1 MEPVARLLLDTHLV
15 LWWLSADPRLPTAV
29 ISLLQQSD
37 HEVFVSQASLWE
49 MAIKTALGRLS
60 ADLVQVERSI
70 PQQGFRWLALR
81 NEHLLAVA
89 RLEAVDG
96 HRDPFDRLLVAQSRC
111 EPLLLL
117 SADRRLAPYGPTVRL
132 V

>member
-1 MEPVARLLLDTHLV
+1 
-15 LWWLSADPRLPTAV
+15 
-29 ISLLQQSD
+29 
-37 HEVFVSQASLWE
+37 

-70 PQQGFRWLALR
+70 PEQGFRWLALR

-89 RLEAVDG
+89 TLEAVDG